1 MRETNPSSLISATS
15 YSTFET
21 MGAQTVPEVEKMSS
35 IFLLVNKSIPVTCI
49 LADPCFPGLETAV

>member
-1 MRETNPSSLISATS
+1 
-15 YSTFET
+15 